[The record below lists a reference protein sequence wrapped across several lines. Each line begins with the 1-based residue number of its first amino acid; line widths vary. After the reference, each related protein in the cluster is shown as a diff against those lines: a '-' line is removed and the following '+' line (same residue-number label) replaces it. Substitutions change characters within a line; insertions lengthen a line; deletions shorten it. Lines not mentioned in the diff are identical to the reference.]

1 MPAEDCRCIL
11 SLKGKKYNMLKV
23 KIRKIVFDHPNLLQA
38 AKIVL
43 SSRLIA
49 NNPWY
54 KNFVMKKAQRYAR
67 ECREYE
73 QVISIETALSCN
85 ARCVFCAH
93 HNKVMTGT
101 MPMELFKKIID
112 ECHAGDIKLIN
123 FGVYGELLTDK
134 HLFERIKYLRERG
147 MTYSFFS
154 NASLLTPET
163 TDKLLELGG
172 LVNVNFSINGFSR
185 EIYEKTMVGLKRDV
199 AYKNVLYFL
208 RQKEELKLDGLMV
221 HISAVR
227 TKLNKKDFKDFF
239 KFWKKQKE
247 VSMVWSLELMDR
259 MGSDYDGKL
268 GKLGPMDNKCNWLS
282 PCKLL
287 WGPLSVYCDG
297 RVSSCCKD
305 DDKRE
310 LIIGDLSKQTLKE
323 ILDGEALKKLRQL
336 HLSDKRK
343 SHTICGKCHLNSVWL
358 G

>member
-1 MPAEDCRCIL
+1 
-11 SLKGKKYNMLKV
+11 MLKV
-23 KIRKIVFDHPNLLQA
+23 KLKKIIFDHPQLLQT

-43 SSRLIA
+43 SSKFIA
-49 NNPWY
+49 NSPLY
-54 KNFVMKKAQRYAR
+54 KNFAMKKAQRYAK
-67 ECREYE
+67 ECKEYE
-73 QVISIETALSCN
+73 QVISIETTLSCN

-93 HNKVMTGT
+93 HNQVMTGT
-101 MPMELFKKIID
+101 MPMELFEKIID
-112 ECHAGDIKLIN
+112 ECHASGIKFIN

-134 HLFERIKYLRERG
+134 HLFERIKYLRRYG
-147 MTYSFFS
+147 ISYSFFS

-163 TDKLLELGG
+163 TDKLFELGG
-172 LVNVNFSINGFSR
+172 LTNVNFSINGFSK
-185 EIYEKTMVGLKRDV
+185 EVYEKTMVGLKRD
-199 AYKNVLYFL
+199 ATYKNVLYFL
-208 RQKEELKLDGLMV
+208 EKLDGPTV

-239 KFWKKQKE
+239 NFWKKQKG

-268 GKLGPMDNKCNWLS
+268 GKLGPMDNKKNWLS

-287 WGPLSVYCDG
+287 WGPLSVYYDG
-297 RVSSCCKD
+297 KVSPCCKD

-323 ILDGEALKKLRQL
+323 ILNGEALKNLRQL

-343 SHTICGKCHLNSVWL
+343 SHPICGKCHLNSVWL